1 MSIAGASFFPRH
13 ACWPRFLSC
22 PLTPQTSPL
31 ELRVLTDSLLCV
43 PSLSAQHGPAGA
55 HSWCCLVPS
64 IRGFSAWS
72 HSSPLTNS
80 QCCSHPT
87 SHSSSLGDE
96 TPAHSSGH
104 FTDQPLPWTLVHADI
119 HWVITQ
125 WSLADFFFF
134 PVASLHVSKEPPLRL
149 CSPAH
154 YSVQCI
160 LVVDLC
166 LLSPLKRHPSHQPSS
181 LDKLHSDQKYQL
193 SDTIWPYHITTKCY
207 QYFCMYFISLLTS
220 KSKNYGK
227 IVSCWLWDP
236 LILGTNLN
244 HFTII
249 FLPKAHIIV

>member
-1 MSIAGASFFPRH
+1 MLFSSYLPQFIFRRWNSCTFLWSFHRSTTAMNPSPRWH
-13 ACWPRFLSC
+13 PLSHY
-22 PLTPQTSPL
+22 TV
-31 ELRVLTDSLLCV
+31 ELGR
-43 PSLSAQHGPAGA
+43 
-55 HSWCCLVPS
+55 
-64 IRGFSAWS
+64 
-72 HSSPLTNS
+72 
-80 QCCSHPT
+80 
-87 SHSSSLGDE
+87 
-96 TPAHSSGH
+96 
-104 FTDQPLPWTLVHADI
+104 
-119 HWVITQ
+119 
-125 WSLADFFFF
+125 FFFS
-134 PVASLHVSKEPPLRL
+134 VASLHVSKEPPLRL

-160 LVVDLC
+160 LVMDLC